1 MVSEKS
7 SPKRASV
14 HTLGCRLNQSES
26 FLMKDQL
33 EKAGYEQVPFGEPSD
48 LAIINTCTVTRMADA
63 KCRNAIRSYIRKNPK
78 AFVAVVGCYSQIGYK
93 AIAEI
98 PGVDLILGNREK
110 LNVLDYVQL
119 GKNERPAIIR
129 DRITK
134 EDFTIDFVGDLPYE
148 KRANLKI
155 QDGCSFICSFCIIPK
170 ARGPARSRDL
180 ENLLSEARQMASR
193 GIREIVLTGVNIGT
207 FESRDGN
214 LIAVLDRLNAIDGI
228 DRIRISSIE
237 PTTIPTELFPRMNDP
252 QHALLPFLHIPLQ
265 AGSDAVLK
273 SMRRKYNLKEYLDF
287 LYLAYESVDDLCLG
301 TDIMVGYPNE
311 GEKEFEETCRTFM
324 DHPFSYCHVFT
335 FSERDGTPAARMED
349 RNDVPIK
356 QVRSAKLRRLS
367 ESKRYA
373 FYESHVGRE
382 MTVLFEDPK
391 DGLWPGYT
399 DNYVR
404 VFVESPHDLHNQI
417 GKVRLDRVVGDIVE
431 GSLLNRVPTQIAAN
445 QSLATSS

>member
-1 MVSEKS
+1 
-7 SPKRASV
+7 
-14 HTLGCRLNQSES
+14 
-26 FLMKDQL
+26 
-33 EKAGYEQVPFGEPSD
+33 
-48 LAIINTCTVTRMADA
+48 
-63 KCRNAIRSYIRKNPK
+63 
-78 AFVAVVGCYSQIGYK
+78 
-93 AIAEI
+93 
-98 PGVDLILGNREK
+98 
-110 LNVLDYVQL
+110 
-119 GKNERPAIIR
+119 
-129 DRITK
+129 
-134 EDFTIDFVGDLPYE
+134 
-148 KRANLKI
+148 
-155 QDGCSFICSFCIIPK
+155 
-170 ARGPARSRDL
+170 
-180 ENLLSEARQMASR
+180 
-193 GIREIVLTGVNIGT
+193 
-207 FESRDGN
+207 
-214 LIAVLDRLNAIDGI
+214 
-228 DRIRISSIE
+228 
-237 PTTIPTELFPRMNDP
+237 
-252 QHALLPFLHIPLQ
+252 LPFLHVPLQ

-335 FSERDGTPAARMED
+335 FSERDGTPAARMKD

-404 VFVESPHDLHNQI
+404 VLVESPHDLHNQL

-431 GSLLNRVPTQIAAN
+431 GTLLDRVPNQIAAN
-445 QSLATSS
+445 KALATSS